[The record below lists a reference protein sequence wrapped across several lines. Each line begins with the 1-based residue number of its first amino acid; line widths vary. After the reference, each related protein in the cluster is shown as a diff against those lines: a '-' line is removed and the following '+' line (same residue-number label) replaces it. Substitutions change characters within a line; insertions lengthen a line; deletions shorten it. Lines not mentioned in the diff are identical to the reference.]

1 MKTAYLDCAAGI
13 SGNMFLGALLDLGL
27 PEELLLS
34 ELEKLAIRLPKI
46 TIKRVVRNGISAILL
61 DVPDYHEHH
70 HRHLADIVAILNDS
84 SLSPRIIQSAIC
96 CFENLANAEAKVHG
110 VTVDEIHFHEV
121 GAVDAIIDIVGT
133 AIGIDYLGLDR
144 IVASAIRVGYGTV
157 RCAHGEIPLPAPAVL
172 ELLNGFTIYGGAV
185 EGEWT
190 TPTGAAILKTF
201 AQFSQSL
208 PAMKIERIG
217 YGAGSSERKIPNVLR
232 IAMGIQDNEGS
243 DGDFQ
248 IVMETNIDDMN
259 PEFFGYIGERL
270 MAAGVS
276 DYFFT
281 PIFMKKN
288 RPATKITVITSFE
301 SLAVAEKILLGETTT
316 LGLRKYVVQRTCLDR
331 EELTVC
337 EEGET
342 IRIKVAKIDA
352 KNIKLA
358 PEYDDCIT
366 VAKKSN
372 RPLRE
377 IYANAIYQGMKKKG
391 IEGY

>member
-13 SGNMFLGALLDLGL
+13 SGNMFLGAMLDLGL
-27 PEELLLS
+27 PEEKLLS
-34 ELEKLAIRLPKI
+34 ELGKLAIRLPKI
-46 TIKRVVRNGISAILL
+46 TIERVVRNGISAMLF

-70 HRHLADIVAILNDS
+70 HRHLADIVSILNDS
-84 SLSPRIIQSAIC
+84 SLSPRIIKSAIC

-133 AIGIDYLGLDR
+133 AIGIDYLGLDQ
-144 IVASAIRVGYGTV
+144 IIASAIRVGYGTV
-157 RCAHGEIPLPAPAVL
+157 RCAHGEIPLPAPAAL
-172 ELLNGFTIYGGAV
+172 ELLNGFTIYGGEL

-201 AQFSQSL
+201 AHGSQSL
-208 PAMKIERIG
+208 PAMKIGRIG
-217 YGAGSSERKIPNVLR
+217 YGSGSSERKIPNVLR
-232 IAMGIQDNEGS
+232 IAMGTQDSEVS
-243 DGDFQ
+243 EGDFQ

-259 PEFFGYIGERL
+259 PEFFGYIGDRL
-270 MAAGVS
+270 MAAGVR

-288 RPATKITVITSFE
+288 RPATKITVITSSE
-301 SLAVAEKILLGETTT
+301 TLAVAEKILLDETTT

-331 EELTVC
+331 EELIVD

-352 KNIKLA
+352 NNIKLA
-358 PEYDDCIT
+358 PEYDDCVA
-366 VAKKSN
+366 VAKKSD

-377 IYANAIYQGMKKKG
+377 IYVNAVHQGMKKMG
-391 IEGY
+391 IEV